1 MRGIIAH
8 SRASAP
14 SVPSLKSVVYGIMGG
29 MKTKKTLRSRLCLWA
44 RAIRV
49 EQWTKNGVV
58 MMAWFFSVADASQR
72 EIVRGWESLLLAVA
86 MAGAFSFVSSAFY
99 LLNDVSD
106 YEADRLHPVKRF
118 RPVAAGTVSRLSAV
132 RVALVLFALGFL
144 YPALVVIFLPSR
156 TLAFATMLAYTV
168 MQCLYTG
175 FLKRVPYLD
184 VVTLAT
190 GFVLRAVAGAAI
202 ISAYISPWLLVCT
215 FTLSMFLAFCKR
227 RAEMDTALA
236 SRAVLKRYHPRAL
249 GVLILLAGAAS
260 FGEYLVYTLTS
271 KMGARFPLLWATSL
285 FVAAGIVRYLVLVW
299 RKADV
304 GRPER
309 ILLTDRPLWL
319 AIVGYGLSAV
329 LAVALG

>member
-1 MRGIIAH
+1 MPSAL
-8 SRASAP
+8 RALGSAKAAI
-14 SVPSLKSVVYGIMGG
+14 L
-29 MKTKKTLRSRLCLWA
+29 LWA
-44 RAIRV
+44 RAVRV

-72 EIVRGWESLLLAVA
+72 DIARGWQSFLMAVA
-86 MAGAFSFVSSAFY
+86 MAGAFSLVSSAFY

-118 RPVAAGTVSRLSAV
+118 RPVAAGLVSRIAAV
-132 RVALVLFALGFL
+132 RVALVLFAAGFM

-156 TLAFATMLAYTV
+156 TVAFATMLAYTV

-184 VVTLAT
+184 VATLAL

-227 RAEMDTALA
+227 RAEMETAKA
-236 SRAVLKRYHPRAL
+236 SRAVLRHYHPRVLTA
-249 GVLILLAGAAS
+249 LILLAGAAS
-260 FGEYLVYTLTS
+260 VGEYLAYTLTS
-271 KMGARFPLLWATSL
+271 KMGARFPFLWVTSL
-285 FVAAGIVRYLVLVW
+285 FVAAGIVRYLVLVV

-319 AIVGYGLSAV
+319 VIVGYGLSAV
-329 LAVALG
+329 LVVLIPLVAPHGA